1 MMSVS
6 SWTSWK
12 VFRIVQVNT
21 VGVQEK
27 LAISPRDV
35 ALDGLR
41 AIAILRVITW
51 HASGWSWT
59 TWIISS
65 VPAMFV
71 VTGALLARSLQKAT
85 AFHTLRKR
93 FKRLLFPLWFYSFA
107 VYLLS
112 VHFQVRTSA
121 VWTFFFPFS
130 QPKSLIAS
138 QWFTSAMWY
147 LQAYVWVLVFS
158 PFIFT
163 LTRRW
168 KSLIPAIGMVAV
180 VVLGV
185 WNIDSPGFGWAVG
198 DIVLYSTC
206 AAAGM
211 AWLVNGRPSPRNLH
225 FAALAF
231 LVCACGWLMFR
242 QPLDGV
248 VNNDHVL
255 HLFVGGFWTAV
266 LLHFPRTLS
275 LFSTTAVARFLNR
288 YPLSIYLWH
297 SMTAWFFWQLVPSK
311 IPETARIL
319 LIVALTFIALPV
331 VTYLIGLFEHRKEG
345 WFTFLHVSPRVLL
358 MAALVISINVGP
370 LSRRLDF
377 VRTPLN
383 QPLPPSAAPKV
394 VKIEIEDDV
403 KNFLDSSAF
412 KDDTWSV
419 RETEMQSIL
428 DKRTREMG
436 LGKARAIVI
445 TRDGL
450 VWHGISGNMKSFDE
464 PSLIGS
470 LTKTFTTTLIMQLV
484 DEGLLSLDDPVGG
497 MGMGFKHGQI
507 TIRELLTHT
516 SGLAKY
522 KSKSGYVAKGT
533 TPMDVLRY
541 VSEQP
546 LRSPPGSYVDYS
558 TSGFSLLGLI
568 LEQKTGKTFE
578 ELLRSKITDALG
590 YDIST
595 FRGDYGSIGFS
606 TGGILMT
613 MDDLA
618 DWSRRYFFERST
630 TIKPWDWSMR
640 DTTGVGTHGYC
651 PCRNK
656 SFLALGHI
664 GGRTFASVDG
674 DGTVVIIDT
683 TGILVLDNY
692 KKTQTFAQ
700 ELRLVAGGGKKYL
713 YP

>member
-1 MMSVS
+1 M
-6 SWTSWK
+6 
-12 VFRIVQVNT
+12 INEA
-21 VGVQEK
+21 VQEQ
-27 LAISPRDV
+27 LTTPQRDA

-41 AIAILRVITW
+41 ALAILRVITW

-71 VTGALLARSLQKAT
+71 VTGALLARSLQKAS
-85 AFHTLRKR
+85 AIQTLRKR
-93 FKRLLFPLWFYSFA
+93 FKRLLLPLWFYSLT

-112 VHFQVRTSA
+112 AHFHVRTSA
-121 VWTFFFPFS
+121 VWTFFLPFS
-130 QPKSLIAS
+130 QPTSLIAS

-147 LQAYVWVLVFS
+147 LRAYVWVLVLA
-158 PFIFT
+158 PFIFAF
-163 LTRRW
+163 TRKF
-168 KSLIPAIGMVAV
+168 KSLIPITGMIAV
-180 VVLGV
+180 VVLGIL
-185 WNIDSPGFGWAVG
+185 NIDTSGFGWAAG
-198 DIVLYSTC
+198 DILLYSTC
-206 AAAGM
+206 TAAGM
-211 AWLVNGRPSPRNLH
+211 AWLANGRPSQRTLQ
-225 FAALAF
+225 FAAVAS
-231 LVCACGWLMFR
+231 LVGACGWLLFR

-255 HLFVGGFWTAV
+255 HLFVGGFWTAL
-266 LLHFPRTLS
+266 LLHFPKNLS
-275 LFSTTAVARFLNR
+275 SFSTTAVSRFLNK

-297 SMTAWFFWQLVPSK
+297 SMTAWFFWQLVPNK
-311 IPETARIL
+311 IPTNARIL
-319 LIVALTFIALPV
+319 LIVGLTFAALPV
-331 VTYLIGLFEHRKEG
+331 VTYIVGLFEHRKTN
-345 WFTFLHVSPRVLL
+345 WFTLLHVSPRIVLT
-358 MAALVISINVGP
+358 AFSVTAINIGPISH
-370 LSRRLDF
+370 RLDF

-394 VKIEIEDDV
+394 VKITIEDDV
-403 KNFLDSSAF
+403 EDFLDSSAF
-412 KDDTWSV
+412 KDNTWSV

-428 DKRTREMG
+428 DNRTKEMG
-436 LGKARAIVI
+436 LGSARAIVV
-445 TRDGL
+445 TRDGHI
-450 VWHGISGNMKSFDE
+450 WHGISGNMRSFDQ

-470 LTKTFTTTLIMQLV
+470 LTKTFTTTLIMQLAE
-484 DEGLLSLDDPVGG
+484 EGLISLDDPVGD

-507 TIRELLTHT
+507 TIRQLLTHT
-516 SGLAKY
+516 SGLSKY
-522 KSKSGYVAKGT
+522 KTNNGYVAKGT
-533 TPMDVLRY
+533 TPMDVLKY
-541 VSEQP
+541 TSKQP
-546 LRSPPGSYVDYS
+546 LRFPPGSYVNYS

-568 LEQKTGKTFE
+568 LEQKTGMTFE
-578 ELLRSKITDALG
+578 ELLRARITDSLG
-590 YDIST
+590 YNIST

-606 TGGILMT
+606 TGGIIMT

-618 DWSRRYFFERST
+618 DWTRRYFFDRT
-630 TIKPWDWSMR
+630 TTKETWDWAMR
-640 DTTGVGTHGYC
+640 ETTGVGTHGYC

-683 TGILVLDNY
+683 TGILVLGNY

>member
-1 MMSVS
+1 MAVS

-12 VFRIVQVNT
+12 VFRIAEVTNEAAQA
-21 VGVQEK
+21 K
-27 LAISPRDV
+27 LTTPQRDA

-41 AIAILRVITW
+41 ALAILRVITW
-51 HASGWSWT
+51 HASGWPFT

-71 VTGALLARSLQKAT
+71 VTGALLARSLQKGS
-85 AFHTLRKR
+85 AFQVLWKR
-93 FKRLLFPLWFYSFA
+93 FKRLLVPLWCYSIVVLA
-107 VYLLS
+107 LS
-112 VHFQVRTSA
+112 LYFQVRTSA
-121 VWTFFFPFS
+121 IWTFFLPFN
-130 QPKSLIAS
+130 QPTSLIAS

-147 LQAYVWVLVFS
+147 LRAYVWVLVLS
-158 PFIFT
+158 PFIYA

-168 KSLIPAIGMVAV
+168 KSFIPVIGIIAV
-180 VVLGV
+180 VAFGIG
-185 WNIDSPGFGWAVG
+185 NNDTTGFSWAVG
-198 DIVLYSTC
+198 DILLYSTC
-206 AAAGM
+206 TAAGM
-211 AWLVNGRPSPRNLH
+211 AWFVQGRPSTRALRY
-225 FAALAF
+225 AAIAF
-231 LVCACGWLMFR
+231 LAAACGWLLYR

-255 HLFVGGFWTAV
+255 HLFIGGFWTAL
-266 LLHFPRTLS
+266 LLHFPNTLS
-275 LFSTTAVARFLNR
+275 SFSTTTASRFLNK

-297 SMTAWFFWQLVPSK
+297 SMTAWFFWQLVPSR
-311 IPETARIL
+311 IPTDIRIL
-319 LIVALTFIALPV
+319 LIVVLTFTALPV
-331 VTYLIGLFEHRKEG
+331 VTYLIGLFEHRGTG
-345 WFTFLHVSPRVLL
+345 WLSLPQVSPRILL
-358 MAALVISINVGP
+358 VGAIAISINVGP
-370 LSRRLDF
+370 VSNKLDF

-394 VKIEIEDDV
+394 VKIDVQDDV
-403 KNFLDSSAF
+403 KKFLDSSAF
-412 KDDTWSV
+412 KEDTWSP
-419 RETEMQSIL
+419 RESELQAIL
-428 DKRTREMG
+428 DRRTKEMG
-436 LGKARAIVI
+436 LGQARAIV
-445 TRDGL
+445 TTQDGRT
-450 VWHGISGNMKSFDE
+450 WHGISGNMKTFDQ

-484 DEGLLSLDDPVGG
+484 DEGLLSLDDPVGD

-507 TIRELLTHT
+507 TIRQLLTHT

-522 KSKSGYVAKGT
+522 KTNNGYVEKGT

-546 LRSPPGSYVDYS
+546 LRNPPGSYVNYS
-558 TSGFSLLGLI
+558 TSGFSLLGLVI
-568 LEQKTGKTFE
+568 EQKTGKTFE
-578 ELLRSKITDALG
+578 ELLRARITDPLG
-590 YDIST
+590 YQIST

-618 DWSRRYFFERST
+618 DWTRRYFFARST
-630 TIKPWDWSMR
+630 TKETWDWAIR
-640 DTTGVGTHGYC
+640 DTTGMGAHGYC

-656 SFLALGHI
+656 TFLALGHI

-713 YP
+713 YS

>member
-1 MMSVS
+1 MSLS
-6 SWTSWK
+6 SWTSRK
-12 VFRIVQVNT
+12 VFRIAQVNT
-21 VGVQEK
+21 VGLREK
-27 LAISPRDV
+27 LAISPRDA

-41 AIAILRVITW
+41 ALAILRVITW
-51 HASGWSWT
+51 HTSGWAWT

-71 VTGALLARSLQKAT
+71 VTGALLARSLQKAS

-93 FKRLLFPLWFYSFA
+93 FKRLFLPLWFYSLT
-107 VYLLS
+107 VHLLS
-112 VHFQVRTSA
+112 LLFEVRTSA

-130 QPKSLIAS
+130 QPSSLIAS

-147 LQAYVWVLVFS
+147 LRAYVWVLVLS
-158 PFIFT
+158 PFIYA
-163 LTRRW
+163 LTRRF
-168 KSLIPAIGMVAV
+168 KSLIPVVGIIAVIAIGI
-180 VVLGV
+180 
-185 WNIDSPGFGWAVG
+185 WEIDSTGFGWAVG

-206 AAAGM
+206 TAAGM
-211 AWLVNGRPSPRNLH
+211 AWLVHGRPSPQSLH
-225 FAALAF
+225 VTAFAF
-231 LVCACGWLMFR
+231 LAGACSWLLFR
-242 QPLDGV
+242 QPIDGV

-255 HLFVGGFWTAV
+255 HLFVGGFWTAL
-266 LLHFPRTLS
+266 LLHFPMTLS
-275 LFSTTAVARFLNR
+275 SFSTTAVSRFLNR

-297 SMTAWFFWQLVPSK
+297 SMTAWFFWQLVPNA
-311 IPETARIL
+311 IPTNARVL
-319 LIVALTFIALPV
+319 LIVALTFLALPV
-331 VTYLIGLFEHRKEG
+331 VTYLIGLFEHREEG
-345 WFTFLHVSPRVLL
+345 WFTLLHVSPRIILVLAIL
-358 MAALVISINVGP
+358 LAINVGP
-370 LSRRLDF
+370 LSRSIDF

-383 QPLPPSAAPKV
+383 QPLPPSAAPTV

-403 KNFLDSSAF
+403 KKFLDSSAF
-412 KDDTWSV
+412 KDDTWSI

-428 DKRTREMG
+428 DKRTQEMG
-436 LGKARAIVI
+436 LGKARAIVA
-445 TRDGL
+445 TRDGRI
-450 VWHGISGNMKSFDE
+450 WHGISGNMRTFDQ

-484 DEGLLSLDDPVGG
+484 DEGLISLDDSVGG

-507 TIRELLTHT
+507 TIRQLLTHT

-533 TPMDVLRY
+533 TPMDVLSY

-578 ELLRSKITDALG
+578 ELLRSRITDALG
-590 YDIST
+590 YELST

-606 TGGILMT
+606 TGGIIMT

-618 DWSRRYFFERST
+618 DWTRRYFFDRST
-630 TIKPWDWSMR
+630 TKETWDWAMR
-640 DTTGVGTHGYC
+640 TTTGVGTHGYC

>member
-1 MMSVS
+1 M
-6 SWTSWK
+6 
-12 VFRIVQVNT
+12 INEA
-21 VGVQEK
+21 VQEQ
-27 LAISPRDV
+27 LATPQRDA

-41 AIAILRVITW
+41 ALAILRVITW

-71 VTGALLARSLQKAT
+71 VTGALLARSLQKAS
-85 AFHTLRKR
+85 AIQTLRKR
-93 FKRLLFPLWFYSFA
+93 FKRLLLPLWFYSLT

-112 VHFQVRTSA
+112 AHFHVRTSA
-121 VWTFFFPFS
+121 VWTFFLPFS
-130 QPKSLIAS
+130 QPTSLIAS

-147 LQAYVWVLVFS
+147 LRAYVWVLVLA
-158 PFIFT
+158 PFIFAF
-163 LTRRW
+163 TRKF
-168 KSLIPAIGMVAV
+168 KSLIPITGMIAV
-180 VVLGV
+180 VVLGIL
-185 WNIDSPGFGWAVG
+185 NIDTAGFGWAAG
-198 DIVLYSTC
+198 DILLYSTC
-206 AAAGM
+206 TAAGM
-211 AWLVNGRPSPRNLH
+211 AWLANGRPSQRTLQ
-225 FAALAF
+225 FAAVAS
-231 LVCACGWLMFR
+231 LVGACGWLLFR

-255 HLFVGGFWTAV
+255 HLFVGGFWTAL
-266 LLHFPRTLS
+266 LLHFPKNLS
-275 LFSTTAVARFLNR
+275 SFSTTAVSRFLNK

-297 SMTAWFFWQLVPSK
+297 SMTAWFFWQLVPNK
-311 IPETARIL
+311 IPTNARIL
-319 LIVALTFIALPV
+319 LIVGLTFAALPV
-331 VTYLIGLFEHRKEG
+331 VTYIVGLFEHRKTN
-345 WFTFLHVSPRVLL
+345 WFTLLHVSPRIVLT
-358 MAALVISINVGP
+358 AFSVTAINIGPISH
-370 LSRRLDF
+370 RLDF

-394 VKIEIEDDV
+394 VKITIEDDV
-403 KNFLDSSAF
+403 EDFLDSSAF
-412 KDDTWSV
+412 KDNTWSV

-428 DKRTREMG
+428 DNRTKEMG
-436 LGKARAIVI
+436 LGSARAIVV
-445 TRDGL
+445 TRDGHI
-450 VWHGISGNMKSFDE
+450 WHGISGNMRSFDQ

-484 DEGLLSLDDPVGG
+484 EEGLISLDDPVGD

-507 TIRELLTHT
+507 TIRQLLTHT
-516 SGLAKY
+516 SGLSKY
-522 KSKSGYVAKGT
+522 KTNNGYVAKGT
-533 TPMDVLRY
+533 TPMDVLKY
-541 VSEQP
+541 TSKQP
-546 LRSPPGSYVDYS
+546 LRSPPGAYVDYS

-568 LEQKTGKTFE
+568 LEQKTGMTFE
-578 ELLRSKITDALG
+578 ELLRTRITDSLG
-590 YDIST
+590 YNIST

-606 TGGILMT
+606 TGGIIMT

-618 DWSRRYFFERST
+618 DWTRRYFFDRT
-630 TIKPWDWSMR
+630 TTKETWDWAMR
-640 DTTGVGTHGYC
+640 ETTGVGTHGYC

-683 TGILVLDNY
+683 TGILVLGNY

>member
-1 MMSVS
+1 V
-6 SWTSWK
+6 
-12 VFRIVQVNT
+12 INEA
-21 VGVQEK
+21 VQEK
-27 LAISPRDV
+27 LTTPQRDA

-41 AIAILRVITW
+41 ALAILRVITW
-51 HASGWSWT
+51 HASGWSFT

-71 VTGALLARSLQKAT
+71 VTGALLARSLQKGF
-85 AFHTLRKR
+85 AFQVLWKR
-93 FKRLLFPLWFYSFA
+93 FKRLLVPLWCYSIV
-107 VYLLS
+107 VYALS
-112 VHFQVRTSA
+112 RYFQVRTSA
-121 VWTFFFPFS
+121 IWTFFLPFN
-130 QPKSLIAS
+130 QPTSLIAS

-147 LQAYVWVLVFS
+147 LRAYVWVLVLS
-158 PFIFT
+158 PFIYA
-163 LTRRW
+163 LTRKF
-168 KSLIPAIGMVAV
+168 KSIIPIAGMIAV
-180 VVLGV
+180 VALGV
-185 WNIDSPGFGWAVG
+185 GNIDTAGFGWATG

-211 AWLVNGRPSPRNLH
+211 AWLIDGRPSPRSLH
-225 FAALAF
+225 ITAIAF
-231 LVCACGWLMFR
+231 LAGAVTWLLYR
-242 QPLDGV
+242 QPMDGV

-255 HLFVGGFWTAV
+255 HLFVGGFWTAL
-266 LLHFPRTLS
+266 LLHFPKTLS
-275 LFSTTAVARFLNR
+275 SFATTAVSRFLNR

-297 SMTAWFFWQLVPSK
+297 SMTAWFFWQL
-311 IPETARIL
+311 IPNAIPTNARVL
-319 LIVALTFIALPV
+319 LIVALTFLALPV
-331 VTYLIGLFEHRKEG
+331 VTYLIGLFEQRKNA
-345 WFTFLHVSPRVLL
+345 WFTLVNVAPRIILILAVVL
-358 MAALVISINVGP
+358 AINVGP
-370 LSRRLDF
+370 ISRRLDF

-403 KNFLDSSAF
+403 KKFIDSSAF
-412 KDDTWSV
+412 KNDTWLY

-428 DKRTREMG
+428 DKRTKEMG
-436 LGKARAIVI
+436 LGQTRAIVA
-445 TRDGL
+445 TRDGRI
-450 VWHGISGNMKSFDE
+450 WHGISGNMRGFDQ

-484 DEGLLSLDDPVGG
+484 DEGVLSLDDPVGG

-507 TIRELLTHT
+507 TIRQLLTHT
-516 SGLAKY
+516 SGLSKY
-522 KSKSGYVAKGT
+522 KTKNGYVAKGT
-533 TPMDVLRY
+533 TPKDVLRY

-546 LRSPPGSYVDYS
+546 LRNPPGSFVDYS
-558 TSGFSLLGLI
+558 TSGFSILGII

-578 ELLRSKITDALG
+578 ELLSSRITDALG

-606 TGGILMT
+606 TGGIIMK

-618 DWSRRYFFERST
+618 DWTCRYFFDRNT
-630 TIKPWDWSMR
+630 TKETWDWAIR
-640 DTTGVGTHGYC
+640 TTTGVGAHGYC
-651 PCRNK
+651 PCRNR

>member
-1 MMSVS
+1 MNDAEV
-6 SWTSWK
+6 
-12 VFRIVQVNT
+12 R
-21 VGVQEK
+21 EK
-27 LAISPRDV
+27 LSTPGRDA

-41 AIAILRVITW
+41 ALAILRVITW

-71 VTGALLARSLQKAT
+71 VTGALLARSLQKAS
-85 AFHTLRKR
+85 AFDTLRKR
-93 FKRLLFPLWFYSFA
+93 FKRLLLPLWFYSLT

-112 VHFQVRTSA
+112 LHFEVRTSA
-121 VWTFFFPFS
+121 VWTFFLPFS
-130 QPKSLIAS
+130 QPTSLIAS

-147 LQAYVWVLVFS
+147 LRAYVWVLVLA
-158 PFIFT
+158 PFIYA
-163 LTRRW
+163 LTRRF
-168 KSLIPAIGMVAV
+168 KSLIPIAGIIAV
-180 VVLGV
+180 VALAV
-185 WNIDSPGFGWAVG
+185 WNIDTAGFGWAAG
-198 DIVLYSTC
+198 DILLYSTC
-206 AAAGM
+206 TAAGM
-211 AWLVNGRPSPRNLH
+211 AWLVGGRPSPRTLH
-225 FAALAF
+225 FAAIAF
-231 LVCACGWLMFR
+231 LAAACGWLLYR

-255 HLFVGGFWTAV
+255 HLFVGGFWTAL
-266 LLHFPRTLS
+266 LLHFPKILS
-275 LFSTTAVARFLNR
+275 SFSTTAVSGFLNK

-297 SMTAWFFWQLVPSK
+297 SMTAWFFWQLVPNK
-311 IPETARIL
+311 IPTNARVL
-319 LIVALTFIALPV
+319 LIVGLTFAALPA
-331 VTYLIGLFEHRKEG
+331 VTYIVGLFEHRKTG
-345 WFTFLHVSPRVLL
+345 WLTFLQVSPRILL
-358 MAALVISINVGP
+358 IAALVISINIGP

-394 VKIEIEDDV
+394 VKIDIEDDV
-403 KNFLDSSAF
+403 RKFLNSSSF
-412 KDDTWSV
+412 KDDAWSI
-419 RETEMQSIL
+419 RETEMQTIL
-428 DKRTREMG
+428 DNRTKEMG
-436 LGKARAIVI
+436 LGSARAIVV
-445 TRDGL
+445 TRDGRI
-450 VWHGISGNMKSFDE
+450 WHGISGNMKAFDK

-484 DEGLLSLDDPVGG
+484 DEGLISLDDPVGN

-507 TIRELLTHT
+507 TIRQLLTHT
-516 SGLAKY
+516 SGLSKY
-522 KSKSGYVAKGT
+522 KTKNGYVAKGT

-546 LRSPPGSYVDYS
+546 LRNPPGSYVDYS

-568 LEQKTGKTFE
+568 LEQKTGRTFE
-578 ELLRSKITDALG
+578 DLLRSRITDPLG
-590 YDIST
+590 YQIST

-606 TGGILMT
+606 TGGIMMT

-618 DWSRRYFFERST
+618 DWSRRYFFDRST
-630 TIKPWDWSMR
+630 TKAPWNWSMR
-640 DTTGVGTHGYC
+640 TTTGVGAHGYC
-651 PCRNK
+651 PCRNR

-700 ELRLVAGGGKKYL
+700 ELRLVAGGGEKYL

>member
-1 MMSVS
+1 M
-6 SWTSWK
+6 
-12 VFRIVQVNT
+12 INEA
-21 VGVQEK
+21 VQEK
-27 LAISPRDV
+27 LTTPQRDA

-41 AIAILRVITW
+41 ALAILRVITW

-71 VTGALLARSLQKAT
+71 VTGALLARSLQKGS
-85 AFHTLRKR
+85 AFQVLWKR
-93 FKRLLFPLWFYSFA
+93 FKRLLAPLWCYSIV
-107 VYLLS
+107 VYALS
-112 VHFQVRTSA
+112 LYFQVRTSA
-121 VWTFFFPFS
+121 IWTFFLPFN
-130 QPKSLIAS
+130 QPTSLIAS

-147 LQAYVWVLVFS
+147 LRAYVWVLVLA
-158 PFIFT
+158 PFIYA

-168 KSLIPAIGMVAV
+168 KSLIPAVGIVAV
-180 VVLGV
+180 VAFGI
-185 WNIDSPGFGWAVG
+185 WNTDTTGFSWAVG
-198 DIVLYSTC
+198 DILLYSTC
-206 AAAGM
+206 TAAGM
-211 AWLVNGRPSPRNLH
+211 AWLVHGRPSTRTLH
-225 FAALAF
+225 YAAIAF
-231 LVCACGWLMFR
+231 LAGTCGWLLYR

-255 HLFVGGFWTAV
+255 HLFVGGFWTAL
-266 LLHFPRTLS
+266 LLHFPNTLS
-275 LFSTTAVARFLNR
+275 SFSTTAVSRFLNK
-288 YPLSIYLWH
+288 YPLSVYLWH
-297 SMTAWFFWQLVPSK
+297 SMAAWFFWQLVPKK
-311 IPETARIL
+311 IPTDIRIL
-319 LIVALTFIALPV
+319 LIVGLTFAALPA
-331 VTYLIGLFEHRKEG
+331 VTYLVGLFEHRKTG
-345 WFTFLHVSPRVLL
+345 WFTLLQVLPRILL
-358 MAALVISINVGP
+358 LAVILTSINVGP
-370 LSRRLDF
+370 LSKKLDF

-383 QPLPPSAAPKV
+383 QPLPPSAAPKI
-394 VKIEIEDDV
+394 VKIDVEDDV
-403 KNFLDSSAF
+403 KKFLDSSAF
-412 KDDTWSV
+412 KDDTWSL
-419 RETEMQSIL
+419 RESEMQTIL
-428 DKRTREMG
+428 DNRTKEMG
-436 LGKARAIVI
+436 LGQTRAIVV
-445 TRDGL
+445 TRDGRT
-450 VWHGISGNMKSFDE
+450 WHGNSGNMKTFDQ

-484 DEGLLSLDDPVGG
+484 DEGVLSLDDPVGG
-497 MGMGFKHGQI
+497 MGMGFKHSQI
-507 TIRELLTHT
+507 TIRQLLTHT
-516 SGLAKY
+516 SGLSKY
-522 KSKSGYVAKGT
+522 KTKNGYVAKGT

-546 LRSPPGSYVDYS
+546 LRNPPGSYVNYS
-558 TSGFSLLGLI
+558 TSGFSVLGLV

-578 ELLRSKITDALG
+578 ELLRSRITDALG

-606 TGGILMT
+606 TGGIIMT

-618 DWSRRYFFERST
+618 DWTRRYFFDRNT
-630 TIKPWDWSMR
+630 TKEKWDWSMR
-640 DTTGVGTHGYC
+640 TTTGVGAHGYC

-683 TGILVLDNY
+683 TGILVLNNY

>member
-1 MMSVS
+1 
-6 SWTSWK
+6 
-12 VFRIVQVNT
+12 VNKAT
-21 VGVQEK
+21 VQEK
-27 LAISPRDV
+27 TVTPQRDI

-41 AIAILRVITW
+41 ALAILRVITW

-71 VTGALLARSLQKAT
+71 VTGALLARSLQKAS
-85 AFHTLRKR
+85 AFQALWKR
-93 FKRLLFPLWFYSFA
+93 FKRLLLPLWFYSLT

-112 VHFQVRTSA
+112 LHFHVRTSA
-121 VWTFFFPFS
+121 VWTFLFPFG
-130 QPKSLIAS
+130 QPTSLIAS

-147 LQAYVWVLVFS
+147 LRAYVWVLILS
-158 PFIFT
+158 PFIYA
-163 LTRRW
+163 LTRKF
-168 KSLIPAIGMVAV
+168 KSIIPLAGMIAV
-180 VVLGV
+180 VALGV
-185 WNIDSPGFGWAVG
+185 WNIDTAGFGWAAG

-211 AWLVNGRPSPRNLH
+211 AWLVDGRPSPRSLH
-225 FAALAF
+225 VTAIAF
-231 LVCACGWLMFR
+231 LAGAVTWLLYR
-242 QPLDGV
+242 QPMDGV

-255 HLFVGGFWTAV
+255 HLFVGGFWTAL
-266 LLHFPRTLS
+266 LLHFPKTLS
-275 LFSTTAVARFLNR
+275 SFATTAVSRFLNR
-288 YPLSIYLWH
+288 FPLSIYLWH
-297 SMTAWFFWQLVPSK
+297 SMTAWFFWQLVPNS
-311 IPETARIL
+311 IPSNVRVL
-319 LIVALTFIALPV
+319 LIVALTFLALPV
-331 VTYLIGLFEHRKEG
+331 VTYLIGLFEQRKNG
-345 WFTFLHVSPRVLL
+345 WFTLVNVAPRIILVLAIL
-358 MAALVISINVGP
+358 LAINVGP
-370 LSRRLDF
+370 ISRRLDF

-403 KNFLDSSAF
+403 KKFLDSSAF
-412 KDDTWSV
+412 KDDTWSI

-428 DKRTREMG
+428 DSRTKEMG
-436 LGKARAIVI
+436 LGQTRAIVA
-445 TRDGL
+445 TPDGRI
-450 VWHGISGNMKSFDE
+450 WHGISGNMRTFDQ

-484 DEGLLSLDDPVGG
+484 DEGLLSLDDPLGG
-497 MGMGFKHGQI
+497 MGIGFTHGQI
-507 TIRELLTHT
+507 TIRQLLTHT
-516 SGLAKY
+516 SGLSKY
-522 KSKSGYVAKGT
+522 KSKNGYVAKGT

-546 LRSPPGSYVDYS
+546 LRNSPGSFVDYS
-558 TSGFSLLGLI
+558 TSGFSVLGLV

-578 ELLRSKITDALG
+578 ELLRSRITDALG

-606 TGGILMT
+606 TGGIIMK

-618 DWSRRYFFERST
+618 DWTRRYFFDRNT
-630 TIKPWDWSMR
+630 TKEKWDWSMR
-640 DTTGVGTHGYC
+640 TTTGVGAHGYC

-674 DGTVVIIDT
+674 DGIVVIIDT

-692 KKTQTFAQ
+692 KKSQTFAQ
-700 ELRLVAGGGKKYL
+700 ELRLIAGGGKKYL

>member
-1 MMSVS
+1 
-6 SWTSWK
+6 
-12 VFRIVQVNT
+12 VNKAT
-21 VGVQEK
+21 VQEK
-27 LAISPRDV
+27 TVTPQRDI

-71 VTGALLARSLQKAT
+71 VTGALLARSLQKAS
-85 AFHTLRKR
+85 AFQALWKR
-93 FKRLLFPLWFYSFA
+93 FKRLLLPLWFYSLT

-112 VHFQVRTSA
+112 LHFHVRTSA
-121 VWTFFFPFS
+121 VWTFFFPFG
-130 QPKSLIAS
+130 QPTSLIAS

-147 LQAYVWVLVFS
+147 LRAYVWVLILS
-158 PFIFT
+158 PFIYA
-163 LTRRW
+163 LTRKF
-168 KSLIPAIGMVAV
+168 KSIIPMAGMIAV
-180 VVLGV
+180 VALGV
-185 WNIDSPGFGWAVG
+185 WNIDTAGFGWAAG

-211 AWLVNGRPSPRNLH
+211 AWLVDGRPSPRSLH
-225 FAALAF
+225 ITAIAF
-231 LVCACGWLMFR
+231 LAGAVTWLLYR
-242 QPLDGV
+242 QPMDGV

-255 HLFVGGFWTAV
+255 HLFVGGFWTAL
-266 LLHFPRTLS
+266 LLHFPKTLS
-275 LFSTTAVARFLNR
+275 SFATTAVSRFLNR

-297 SMTAWFFWQLVPSK
+297 SMTAWFFWQLVPNS
-311 IPETARIL
+311 IPANVRVL
-319 LIVALTFIALPV
+319 LIVALTFLALPV
-331 VTYLIGLFEHRKEG
+331 VTYLIGLFEHRRDG
-345 WFTFLHVSPRVLL
+345 WFTLVNVAPRIILIL
-358 MAALVISINVGP
+358 AILFAINVGP
-370 LSRRLDF
+370 ISHRLDF

-403 KNFLDSSAF
+403 KKFLDSSSF
-412 KDDTWSV
+412 KDDTWSI
-419 RETEMQSIL
+419 RESEMQEIL
-428 DKRTREMG
+428 DNRTKEMG
-436 LGKARAIVI
+436 LGQARAIVA
-445 TRDGL
+445 TRDGRI
-450 VWHGISGNMKSFDE
+450 WHGISGNMRTFDQ

-484 DEGLLSLDDPVGG
+484 QEGLLSLDDPVGD

-507 TIRELLTHT
+507 TIRQLLTHT
-516 SGLAKY
+516 SGLSKY
-522 KSKSGYVAKGT
+522 KTNNGYVAKGT
-533 TPMDVLRY
+533 TPMDVLKY
-541 VSEQP
+541 TSKQP
-546 LRSPPGSYVDYS
+546 LRSPPGAYVDYS

-568 LEQKTGKTFE
+568 LEQKTGMTFE
-578 ELLRSKITDALG
+578 ELLRTRITDALG
-590 YDIST
+590 YNIST

-606 TGGILMT
+606 TGGIIMT

-618 DWSRRYFFERST
+618 DWTRRYFFDRT
-630 TIKPWDWSMR
+630 TTKETWDWAMR

-683 TGILVLDNY
+683 TGILVLGNY

>member
-1 MMSVS
+1 MSLS
-6 SWTSWK
+6 SWTSRK
-12 VFRIVQVNT
+12 VFRIAQVNT
-21 VGVQEK
+21 VGLREK
-27 LAISPRDV
+27 LAISPRDA

-41 AIAILRVITW
+41 ALAILRVITW
-51 HASGWSWT
+51 HTSGWAWT

-71 VTGALLARSLQKAT
+71 VTGALLARSLQKAS

-93 FKRLLFPLWFYSFA
+93 FKRLFLPLWFYSLT

-112 VHFQVRTSA
+112 LLFEVRTSA

-130 QPKSLIAS
+130 QPSSLIAS

-147 LQAYVWVLVFS
+147 LRAYVWVLVLS
-158 PFIFT
+158 PFIYA
-163 LTRRW
+163 LTRRF
-168 KSLIPAIGMVAV
+168 KSLIPVVGIIAV
-180 VVLGV
+180 IALGI
-185 WNIDSPGFGWAVG
+185 WEIDSTGFGWAVG

-206 AAAGM
+206 TAAGM
-211 AWLVNGRPSPRNLH
+211 AWLVHGRPSPQSLH
-225 FAALAF
+225 VTAFAF
-231 LVCACGWLMFR
+231 LAGACSWLLFR
-242 QPLDGV
+242 QPIDGV

-255 HLFVGGFWTAV
+255 HLFVGGFWTAL
-266 LLHFPRTLS
+266 LLHFPMTLS
-275 LFSTTAVARFLNR
+275 SFSTTAVSRFLNR

-297 SMTAWFFWQLVPSK
+297 SMTAWFFWQLVPNA
-311 IPETARIL
+311 IPTNARVL
-319 LIVALTFIALPV
+319 LIVALTFLALPV
-331 VTYLIGLFEHRKEG
+331 VTYLIGLFEHREEG
-345 WFTFLHVSPRVLL
+345 WFTLLHVSPRIILVLAIL
-358 MAALVISINVGP
+358 LAINVGP
-370 LSRRLDF
+370 LSRSIDF

-383 QPLPPSAAPKV
+383 QPLPPSAAPTV

-403 KNFLDSSAF
+403 KKFLNSSAF
-412 KDDTWSV
+412 KDDTWSI

-428 DKRTREMG
+428 DKRTQEMG
-436 LGKARAIVI
+436 LGKARAIVA
-445 TRDGL
+445 TRDGRI
-450 VWHGISGNMKSFDE
+450 WHGISGNMRTFDQ

-484 DEGLLSLDDPVGG
+484 DEGLISLDDSVGG

-507 TIRELLTHT
+507 TIRQLLTHT

-533 TPMDVLRY
+533 TPMDVLKY

-578 ELLRSKITDALG
+578 ELLRSRITDALG
-590 YDIST
+590 YELST

-606 TGGILMT
+606 TGGIIMT

-618 DWSRRYFFERST
+618 DWTRRYFFDRST
-630 TIKPWDWSMR
+630 TKETWDWAMR
-640 DTTGVGTHGYC
+640 TTTGVGTHGYC

>member
-1 MMSVS
+1 MNKA
-6 SWTSWK
+6 T
-12 VFRIVQVNT
+12 
-21 VGVQEK
+21 VQEK
-27 LAISPRDV
+27 TVTPQRDI

-71 VTGALLARSLQKAT
+71 VTGALLARSLQKAS
-85 AFHTLRKR
+85 AIDTLRKR
-93 FKRLLFPLWFYSFA
+93 FKRLLLPLWFYSLT

-112 VHFQVRTSA
+112 LYFEVRTSA
-121 VWTFFFPFS
+121 VWTFFLPFS
-130 QPKSLIAS
+130 QPSSLIAS

-147 LQAYVWVLVFS
+147 LRAYVWVLILS
-158 PFIFT
+158 PFIYA
-163 LTRRW
+163 LTRKF
-168 KSLIPAIGMVAV
+168 KSIIPIAGMIAV
-180 VVLGV
+180 VALGV
-185 WNIDSPGFGWAVG
+185 WNIDTPGFGWAAG

-211 AWLVNGRPSPRNLH
+211 AWLVDGRPSPRSLH
-225 FAALAF
+225 ITAIAF
-231 LVCACGWLMFR
+231 LAGAVTWLLYR
-242 QPLDGV
+242 QPMDDV

-255 HLFVGGFWTAV
+255 HLFVGGFWTAL
-266 LLHFPRTLS
+266 LLHFPKTLS
-275 LFSTTAVARFLNR
+275 SFATTAVSRFLNR

-297 SMTAWFFWQLVPSK
+297 SMTAWFFWQLVPNA
-311 IPETARIL
+311 IPSNVRVL
-319 LIVALTFIALPV
+319 LIVALTFLALPV
-331 VTYLIGLFEHRKEG
+331 VTYLIGLFEQRKNG
-345 WFTFLHVSPRVLL
+345 WFTLVNVAPRIILILAVLL
-358 MAALVISINVGP
+358 AINVGP
-370 LSRRLDF
+370 ISRRLDF

-403 KNFLDSSAF
+403 KKFLDSSSF
-412 KDDTWSV
+412 KDDTWSI
-419 RETEMQSIL
+419 RESEMQEIL
-428 DKRTREMG
+428 DNRTEEMG
-436 LGKARAIVI
+436 LGQARAIVA
-445 TRDGL
+445 TRDGRI
-450 VWHGISGNMKSFDE
+450 WHGISGNMRTFDQ

-484 DEGLLSLDDPVGG
+484 DEGLLSLDDPLGG
-497 MGMGFKHGQI
+497 MGIGFKHGQI
-507 TIRELLTHT
+507 TIRQLLTHT
-516 SGLAKY
+516 SGLSKY
-522 KSKSGYVAKGT
+522 KTKNGYVAKGT

-546 LRSPPGSYVDYS
+546 LRNPPGSFVDYS
-558 TSGFSLLGLI
+558 TSGFSVLGLV

-578 ELLRSKITDALG
+578 ELLRSRITDALG

-606 TGGILMT
+606 TGGIIMT

-618 DWSRRYFFERST
+618 DWTRRYFFDRNT
-630 TIKPWDWSMR
+630 TKEKWDWSMR
-640 DTTGVGTHGYC
+640 TTTGVGAHGYC

>member
-1 MMSVS
+1 M
-6 SWTSWK
+6 
-12 VFRIVQVNT
+12 NDAE
-21 VGVQEK
+21 VQEK
-27 LAISPRDV
+27 LSTPGRDA

-41 AIAILRVITW
+41 ALAILRVITW
-51 HASGWSWT
+51 HASGWPWT

-71 VTGALLARSLQKAT
+71 VTGALLARSLQKAS
-85 AFHTLRKR
+85 AFDTLRKR
-93 FKRLLFPLWFYSFA
+93 FKRLLLPLWFYSLT

-112 VHFQVRTSA
+112 LHFEVRTSA
-121 VWTFFFPFS
+121 VWTFFLPFS
-130 QPKSLIAS
+130 QPTSLIAS

-147 LQAYVWVLVFS
+147 LRAYVWVLVLA
-158 PFIFT
+158 PFIYA
-163 LTRRW
+163 LTRRF
-168 KSLIPAIGMVAV
+168 KSLIPIAGIIAV
-180 VVLGV
+180 VALAV
-185 WNIDSPGFGWAVG
+185 WNIDTAGFGWAAG
-198 DIVLYSTC
+198 DILLYSTC
-206 AAAGM
+206 TAAGM
-211 AWLVNGRPSPRNLH
+211 AWLVDGRPSPRTLH
-225 FAALAF
+225 FAAIAF
-231 LVCACGWLMFR
+231 LAAACGWLLYR

-255 HLFVGGFWTAV
+255 HLFIGGFWTAL
-266 LLHFPRTLS
+266 LLHFPKTLS
-275 LFSTTAVARFLNR
+275 SFSTTAVSGFLNK

-297 SMTAWFFWQLVPSK
+297 SMTAWIFWQLVPNK
-311 IPETARIL
+311 IPTNARVL
-319 LIVALTFIALPV
+319 LIVGLTFAALPA
-331 VTYLIGLFEHRKEG
+331 VTYIVGLFEHRKTG
-345 WFTFLHVSPRVLL
+345 WLTFLQVSPRILL
-358 MAALVISINVGP
+358 IAALVISINIGP

-394 VKIEIEDDV
+394 VKIDIEDDV
-403 KNFLDSSAF
+403 KKFLNSSSF
-412 KDDTWSV
+412 KDDAWSI
-419 RETEMQSIL
+419 RESEMQTIL
-428 DKRTREMG
+428 DNRTKEMG
-436 LGKARAIVI
+436 LGQARAIVV
-445 TRDGL
+445 TRDGRT
-450 VWHGISGNMKSFDE
+450 WHGISGNMRTFDQ

-497 MGMGFKHGQI
+497 MGMGFKHSQI
-507 TIRELLTHT
+507 TIRQLLTHT
-516 SGLAKY
+516 SGLSKY
-522 KSKSGYVAKGT
+522 KTKNGYVAKGT
-533 TPMDVLRY
+533 TPTDVLRY

-546 LRSPPGSYVDYS
+546 LRNPPGSYVDYS

-568 LEQKTGKTFE
+568 LEQKTGRTFE
-578 ELLRSKITDALG
+578 DLLRSRITDPLG
-590 YDIST
+590 YQIST

-606 TGGILMT
+606 TGGIMMT

-618 DWSRRYFFERST
+618 DWTRRYFFDRT
-630 TIKPWDWSMR
+630 TTKETWDWAMR
-640 DTTGVGTHGYC
+640 DTTGMGAHGYC

-656 SFLALGHI
+656 EFLALGHI

>member
-1 MMSVS
+1 MNDAEV
-6 SWTSWK
+6 
-12 VFRIVQVNT
+12 R
-21 VGVQEK
+21 EK
-27 LAISPRDV
+27 LSTPGRDA

-41 AIAILRVITW
+41 ALAILRVITW

-71 VTGALLARSLQKAT
+71 VTGALLARSLQKAS
-85 AFHTLRKR
+85 AFDTLRKR
-93 FKRLLFPLWFYSFA
+93 FKRLLLPLWFYSLT

-112 VHFQVRTSA
+112 LHFEVRTSA
-121 VWTFFFPFS
+121 VWTFFLPFS
-130 QPKSLIAS
+130 QPTSLIAS

-147 LQAYVWVLVFS
+147 LRAYVWVLVLA
-158 PFIFT
+158 PFIYA
-163 LTRRW
+163 LTRRF
-168 KSLIPAIGMVAV
+168 KSLIPIAGIIAV
-180 VVLGV
+180 VALAV
-185 WNIDSPGFGWAVG
+185 WNIDTAGFGWAAG
-198 DIVLYSTC
+198 DILLYSTC
-206 AAAGM
+206 TAAGM
-211 AWLVNGRPSPRNLH
+211 AWLVDGRPSPRTLH
-225 FAALAF
+225 FAAIAF
-231 LVCACGWLMFR
+231 LAAACGWLLYR

-255 HLFVGGFWTAV
+255 HLFIGGFWTAL
-266 LLHFPRTLS
+266 LLHFPKTLS
-275 LFSTTAVARFLNR
+275 SFSTTAVSGFLNK

-297 SMTAWFFWQLVPSK
+297 SMTAWIFWQLVPNK
-311 IPETARIL
+311 IPTNARVL
-319 LIVALTFIALPV
+319 LIVGLTFAALPA
-331 VTYLIGLFEHRKEG
+331 VTYIVGLFEHRKTG
-345 WFTFLHVSPRVLL
+345 WLTFLQVSPRILL
-358 MAALVISINVGP
+358 IAALVISINIGP

-394 VKIEIEDDV
+394 VKIDIEDDV
-403 KNFLDSSAF
+403 RKFLNSSSF
-412 KDDTWSV
+412 KDDAWSI
-419 RETEMQSIL
+419 RETEMQTIL
-428 DKRTREMG
+428 DNRTKEMG
-436 LGKARAIVI
+436 LGSARAIVV
-445 TRDGL
+445 TRDGRI
-450 VWHGISGNMKSFDE
+450 WHGISGNMKAFDK

-484 DEGLLSLDDPVGG
+484 DEGLISLDDPVGN

-507 TIRELLTHT
+507 TIRQLLTHT
-516 SGLAKY
+516 SGLSKY
-522 KSKSGYVAKGT
+522 KTKNGYVAKGT

-546 LRSPPGSYVDYS
+546 LRNPPGSYVDYS
-558 TSGFSLLGLI
+558 TSGFSLLGLV

-578 ELLRSKITDALG
+578 ELLRSRITDPLG
-590 YDIST
+590 YQIST

-606 TGGILMT
+606 TGGIMMT

-618 DWSRRYFFERST
+618 DWSRRYFFDRST
-630 TIKPWDWSMR
+630 TKAPWNWSMR
-640 DTTGVGTHGYC
+640 TTTGVGAHGYC
-651 PCRNK
+651 PCRNR

-700 ELRLVAGGGKKYL
+700 ELRLVAGGGEKYL

>member
-1 MMSVS
+1 
-6 SWTSWK
+6 
-12 VFRIVQVNT
+12 VNKAT
-21 VGVQEK
+21 VQEK
-27 LAISPRDV
+27 TVTPQRDI

-71 VTGALLARSLQKAT
+71 VTGALLARSLQKAS
-85 AFHTLRKR
+85 AFQALWKR
-93 FKRLLFPLWFYSFA
+93 FKRLLLPLWFYSLT

-112 VHFQVRTSA
+112 LHFHVRTSA
-121 VWTFFFPFS
+121 VWTFFFPFG
-130 QPKSLIAS
+130 QPTSLIAS

-147 LQAYVWVLVFS
+147 LRAYVWVLVLS
-158 PFIFT
+158 PFIYA
-163 LTRRW
+163 LTRKF
-168 KSLIPAIGMVAV
+168 KSIIPIAGMIAV
-180 VVLGV
+180 VALGV
-185 WNIDSPGFGWAVG
+185 WNIDTAGFGWAAG

-206 AAAGM
+206 VAAGM
-211 AWLVNGRPSPRNLH
+211 AWLVDGRPSPRSLH
-225 FAALAF
+225 ITAIAF
-231 LVCACGWLMFR
+231 LAGAVTWLLYR
-242 QPLDGV
+242 QPMDGV

-255 HLFVGGFWTAV
+255 HLFVGGFWTAL
-266 LLHFPRTLS
+266 LLHFPKTLS
-275 LFSTTAVARFLNR
+275 SFATTAVSRFLNR

-297 SMTAWFFWQLVPSK
+297 SMTAWVFWQLVPNA
-311 IPETARIL
+311 IPSNVRVL
-319 LIVALTFIALPV
+319 LIVALTFLALPV
-331 VTYLIGLFEHRKEG
+331 VTYLIGLFEQRKNG
-345 WFTFLHVSPRVLL
+345 WFTLVNVAPRIILILAVLL
-358 MAALVISINVGP
+358 AINVGP
-370 LSRRLDF
+370 ISRRLDF

-403 KNFLDSSAF
+403 KKFLDSSSF
-412 KDDTWSV
+412 KDDTWSI
-419 RETEMQSIL
+419 RESEMQEIL
-428 DKRTREMG
+428 DNRTKEMG
-436 LGKARAIVI
+436 LGQARAIVA
-445 TRDGL
+445 TRDGRI
-450 VWHGISGNMKSFDE
+450 WHGISGNMRTFDQ

-484 DEGLLSLDDPVGG
+484 DEGLLSLDDPLGG
-497 MGMGFKHGQI
+497 MGIGFKHGQI
-507 TIRELLTHT
+507 TIRQLLTHT
-516 SGLAKY
+516 SGLSKY
-522 KSKSGYVAKGT
+522 KTKNGYVAKGT

-546 LRSPPGSYVDYS
+546 LRNPPGSFVDYS
-558 TSGFSLLGLI
+558 TSGFSVLGLV

-578 ELLRSKITDALG
+578 ELLRSRITDALG

-606 TGGILMT
+606 TGGIIMT

-618 DWSRRYFFERST
+618 DWTRRYFFERST
-630 TIKPWDWSMR
+630 TKEKWDWSMR
-640 DTTGVGTHGYC
+640 TTTGVGAHGYC

>member
-1 MMSVS
+1 MNDAEV
-6 SWTSWK
+6 
-12 VFRIVQVNT
+12 R
-21 VGVQEK
+21 EK
-27 LAISPRDV
+27 LSTPGRDA

-41 AIAILRVITW
+41 ALAILRVITW

-71 VTGALLARSLQKAT
+71 VTGALLARSLQKAS
-85 AFHTLRKR
+85 AFDTLRKR
-93 FKRLLFPLWFYSFA
+93 FKRLLLPLWFYSLT

-112 VHFQVRTSA
+112 LHFEVRTSA
-121 VWTFFFPFS
+121 VWTFFLPFS
-130 QPKSLIAS
+130 QPTSLIAS

-147 LQAYVWVLVFS
+147 LRAYVWVLVLA
-158 PFIFT
+158 PFIYA
-163 LTRRW
+163 LTRRF
-168 KSLIPAIGMVAV
+168 KSLIPIAGIIAV
-180 VVLGV
+180 VALAV
-185 WNIDSPGFGWAVG
+185 WNIDTAGFGWAAG
-198 DIVLYSTC
+198 DILLYSTC
-206 AAAGM
+206 TAAGM
-211 AWLVNGRPSPRNLH
+211 AWLVDGRPSPRTLH
-225 FAALAF
+225 FAAIAF
-231 LVCACGWLMFR
+231 LAAACGWLLYR

-255 HLFVGGFWTAV
+255 HLFIGGFWTAL
-266 LLHFPRTLS
+266 LLHFPKPLS
-275 LFSTTAVARFLNR
+275 SFSTTAVSGFLNK

-297 SMTAWFFWQLVPSK
+297 SMTAWIFWQLVPNK
-311 IPETARIL
+311 IPTNARVL
-319 LIVALTFIALPV
+319 LIVGLTFAALPA
-331 VTYLIGLFEHRKEG
+331 VTYIVGLFEHRKTG
-345 WFTFLHVSPRVLL
+345 WLTFLQVSPRILL
-358 MAALVISINVGP
+358 IAALVISINIGP

-394 VKIEIEDDV
+394 VKIDIEDDV
-403 KNFLDSSAF
+403 RKFLNSSSF
-412 KDDTWSV
+412 KDDAWSI
-419 RETEMQSIL
+419 RETEMQTIL
-428 DKRTREMG
+428 DNRTKEMG
-436 LGKARAIVI
+436 LGSARAIVV
-445 TRDGL
+445 TRDGRI
-450 VWHGISGNMKSFDE
+450 WHGISGNMKAFDK

-484 DEGLLSLDDPVGG
+484 DEGLISLDDPVGN

-507 TIRELLTHT
+507 TIRQLLTHT
-516 SGLAKY
+516 SGLSKY
-522 KSKSGYVAKGT
+522 KTKNGYVAKGT

-546 LRSPPGSYVDYS
+546 LRNPPGSYVDYS

-568 LEQKTGKTFE
+568 LEQKTGRTFE
-578 ELLRSKITDALG
+578 DLLRSRITDPLG
-590 YDIST
+590 YQIST

-606 TGGILMT
+606 TGGIMMT

-618 DWSRRYFFERST
+618 DWSRRYFFDRST
-630 TIKPWDWSMR
+630 TKAPWNWSMR
-640 DTTGVGTHGYC
+640 TTTGVGAHGYC
-651 PCRNK
+651 PCRNR

-700 ELRLVAGGGKKYL
+700 ELRLVAGGGEKYL

>member
-1 MMSVS
+1 MISEA
-6 SWTSWK
+6 
-12 VFRIVQVNT
+12 
-21 VGVQEK
+21 VQEK
-27 LAISPRDV
+27 LTTPQRDA

-41 AIAILRVITW
+41 ALAILRVITW
-51 HASGWSWT
+51 HASGWSFT

-71 VTGALLARSLQKAT
+71 VTGALLARSLQKGS
-85 AFHTLRKR
+85 AFHVLRKR
-93 FKRLLFPLWFYSFA
+93 FKRLLVPLWCYSIV
-107 VYLLS
+107 VYALS
-112 VHFQVRTSA
+112 LYFQVRTSA
-121 VWTFFFPFS
+121 IWTFFLPFN
-130 QPKSLIAS
+130 QPTSLIAS

-147 LQAYVWVLVFS
+147 LRAYVWVLVLA
-158 PFIFT
+158 PFIYA

-168 KSLIPAIGMVAV
+168 KSLIPAVGIVAV
-180 VVLGV
+180 VAFGI
-185 WNIDSPGFGWAVG
+185 WNTDTTGFSWAVG
-198 DIVLYSTC
+198 DILLYSTC
-206 AAAGM
+206 TAAGM
-211 AWLVNGRPSPRNLH
+211 AWLVHGRPSARTLH
-225 FAALAF
+225 YAAIAF
-231 LVCACGWLMFR
+231 LAAACGWLLYR

-255 HLFVGGFWTAV
+255 HLLVGGFWTAL
-266 LLHFPRTLS
+266 LLHFPKTLS
-275 LFSTTAVARFLNR
+275 SFSTTAVSRFLNR

-297 SMTAWFFWQLVPSK
+297 SMTAWFFWQLVPNA
-311 IPETARIL
+311 IPTNARVL
-319 LIVALTFIALPV
+319 LIVGLTFAALPV
-331 VTYLIGLFEHRKEG
+331 VTYLVGLFEHRKTG
-345 WFTFLHVSPRVLL
+345 WFTLLHVSSRIILALAILL
-358 MAALVISINVGP
+358 AINVGP
-370 LSRRLDF
+370 ISHRLDF

-394 VKIEIEDDV
+394 VKIDVEDDV
-403 KNFLDSSAF
+403 KRFLDSSAF
-412 KDDTWSV
+412 KDDTWSI
-419 RETEMQSIL
+419 RESEMQTIL
-428 DKRTREMG
+428 DNRTKEMG
-436 LGKARAIVI
+436 LGQARAIVV
-445 TRDGL
+445 TRDGRT
-450 VWHGISGNMKSFDE
+450 WHGISGNMKTFDQ

-484 DEGLLSLDDPVGG
+484 EEGLISLDDPVGS

-507 TIRELLTHT
+507 TIRQLLTHT
-516 SGLAKY
+516 SGLSKY
-522 KSKSGYVAKGT
+522 KTKNGYVAKGT

-546 LRSPPGSYVDYS
+546 LRNPPGSYVNYS
-558 TSGFSLLGLI
+558 TSGFSLLGLV

-578 ELLRSKITDALG
+578 ELLRTRITDPLG
-590 YDIST
+590 YQIST

-606 TGGILMT
+606 TGGIAMT

-618 DWSRRYFFERST
+618 DWTRRYFFDRT
-630 TIKPWDWSMR
+630 TTKETWDWAMR
-640 DTTGVGTHGYC
+640 DTTGMGAHGYC
-651 PCRNK
+651 PCRSK

>member
-1 MMSVS
+1 MISEA
-6 SWTSWK
+6 
-12 VFRIVQVNT
+12 
-21 VGVQEK
+21 VQEK
-27 LAISPRDV
+27 LTTPQRDA

-41 AIAILRVITW
+41 ALAILRVITW
-51 HASGWSWT
+51 HASGWSFT

-71 VTGALLARSLQKAT
+71 VTGALLARSLQKGS
-85 AFHTLRKR
+85 AFHVLRKR
-93 FKRLLFPLWFYSFA
+93 FKRLLVPLWCYSIV
-107 VYLLS
+107 VYALS
-112 VHFQVRTSA
+112 LYFQVRTSA
-121 VWTFFFPFS
+121 IWTFFLPFN
-130 QPKSLIAS
+130 QPTSLIAS

-147 LQAYVWVLVFS
+147 LRAYVWVLVLA
-158 PFIFT
+158 PFIYA

-168 KSLIPAIGMVAV
+168 KSLIPAVGIVAV
-180 VVLGV
+180 VAFGI
-185 WNIDSPGFGWAVG
+185 WNTDTTGFSWAVG
-198 DIVLYSTC
+198 DILLYSTC
-206 AAAGM
+206 TAAGM
-211 AWLVNGRPSPRNLH
+211 AWLVHGRPSARTLH
-225 FAALAF
+225 YAAIAF
-231 LVCACGWLMFR
+231 LAAACGWLLYR

-255 HLFVGGFWTAV
+255 HLLVGGFWTAL
-266 LLHFPRTLS
+266 LLHFPKTLS
-275 LFSTTAVARFLNR
+275 SFSTTAVSRFLNR

-297 SMTAWFFWQLVPSK
+297 SMTAWFFWQLVPNA
-311 IPETARIL
+311 IPTNARVL
-319 LIVALTFIALPV
+319 LIVGLTFAALPV
-331 VTYLIGLFEHRKEG
+331 VTYLVGLFEHRKTG
-345 WFTFLHVSPRVLL
+345 WFTLLHVSSRIILALAILL
-358 MAALVISINVGP
+358 AINVGP
-370 LSRRLDF
+370 ISHRLDF

-394 VKIEIEDDV
+394 VKIDVEDDV
-403 KNFLDSSAF
+403 KRFLDSSAF
-412 KDDTWSV
+412 KDDTWSI
-419 RETEMQSIL
+419 RESEMQTIL
-428 DKRTREMG
+428 DNRTKEMG
-436 LGKARAIVI
+436 LGQARAIVV
-445 TRDGL
+445 TRDGRT
-450 VWHGISGNMKSFDE
+450 WHGISGNMRTFDQ

-484 DEGLLSLDDPVGG
+484 DEGLISLDDPVGS

-507 TIRELLTHT
+507 TIRQLLTHT
-516 SGLAKY
+516 SGLSKY
-522 KSKSGYVAKGT
+522 KTKNGYVAKGT

-546 LRSPPGSYVDYS
+546 LRNPPGSYVNYS
-558 TSGFSLLGLI
+558 TSGFSLLGLV

-578 ELLRSKITDALG
+578 ELLRTRITDPLG
-590 YDIST
+590 YQIST

-606 TGGILMT
+606 TGGIMMK

-618 DWSRRYFFERST
+618 DWTRRYFFDRT
-630 TIKPWDWSMR
+630 TTKETWDWAMR
-640 DTTGVGTHGYC
+640 DTTGMGAHGYC
-651 PCRNK
+651 PCRSK

>member
-1 MMSVS
+1 MN
-6 SWTSWK
+6 K
-12 VFRIVQVNT
+12 A
-21 VGVQEK
+21 GVQEK
-27 LAISPRDV
+27 LEISPRDV

-71 VTGALLARSLQKAT
+71 VTGALLARSLQKAS

-93 FKRLLFPLWFYSFA
+93 FKRLLFPLWFYSLA

-112 VHFQVRTSA
+112 VYFQVRTSA

-147 LQAYVWVLVFS
+147 LRAYVWVLILS
-158 PFIFT
+158 PFIYA
-163 LTRRW
+163 LTRKW
-168 KSLIPAIGMVAV
+168 KSIIPMTGIIAV

-185 WNIDSPGFGWAVG
+185 SNIDTAGFGWAVG

-206 AAAGM
+206 TAAGM
-211 AWLVNGRPSPRNLH
+211 AWLVQGRPAPRTLH
-225 FAALAF
+225 FAAFAF
-231 LVCACGWLMFR
+231 LVGACGWLLFR
-242 QPLDGV
+242 RPLDGV

-255 HLFVGGFWTAV
+255 HLFVGGFWTAL

-275 LFSTTAVARFLNR
+275 LFSTTAVSRFLNR

-297 SMTAWFFWQLVPSK
+297 SMTAWFFWQLVPNA
-311 IPETARIL
+311 IPANARVL
-319 LIVALTFIALPV
+319 FIVALTVLTLPV
-331 VTYLIGLFEHRKEG
+331 VTYLIGLFEYRKKG
-345 WFTFLHVSPRVLL
+345 WFALLHVSPRVLL
-358 MAALVISINVGP
+358 LVTIVVAINVGP
-370 LSRRLDF
+370 LSHRLDF

-403 KNFLDSSAF
+403 KKFLDSSAF
-412 KDDTWSV
+412 KDDTWSI

-428 DKRTREMG
+428 DKRTQEMG
-436 LGKARAIVI
+436 LGKARAIVA
-445 TRDGL
+445 TRDGRI
-450 VWHGISGNMKSFDE
+450 WHGISGNMRTFDQ

-497 MGMGFKHGQI
+497 MEMGFKHSQI
-507 TIRELLTHT
+507 TVRQLLTHT
-516 SGLAKY
+516 SGLSKY
-522 KSKSGYVAKGT
+522 KTKNGYVAKGT

-546 LRSPPGSYVDYS
+546 LRNPPGSYVDYS

-568 LEQKTGKTFE
+568 LEQKTGITFE
-578 ELLRSKITDALG
+578 ELLRSRITNPLG
-590 YDIST
+590 YTVST

-606 TGGILMT
+606 TGGIIMT

-618 DWSRRYFFERST
+618 DWTRRYFFDRT
-630 TIKPWDWSMR
+630 TTKQSWDWSVR
-640 DTTGVGTHGYC
+640 VTTGMGTHGYC

-674 DGTVVIIDT
+674 NGTVVIIDT
-683 TGILVLDNY
+683 TGILVLNNY

-700 ELRLVAGGGKKYL
+700 ELRLVAGGGEKYL

>member
-1 MMSVS
+1 MNKA
-6 SWTSWK
+6 T
-12 VFRIVQVNT
+12 
-21 VGVQEK
+21 VQEK
-27 LAISPRDV
+27 TVTPQRDI

-71 VTGALLARSLQKAT
+71 VTGALLARSLQKAS
-85 AFHTLRKR
+85 AFQALWKR
-93 FKRLLFPLWFYSFA
+93 FKRLLLPLWFYSLT

-112 VHFQVRTSA
+112 LHFHVRTSA
-121 VWTFFFPFS
+121 VWTFFFPFG
-130 QPKSLIAS
+130 QPTSLIAS

-147 LQAYVWVLVFS
+147 LRAYVWVLVLS
-158 PFIFT
+158 PFIYA
-163 LTRRW
+163 LTRKF
-168 KSLIPAIGMVAV
+168 KSIIPIAGMIAV
-180 VVLGV
+180 VALGV
-185 WNIDSPGFGWAVG
+185 WNIDTAGFGWAAG

-211 AWLVNGRPSPRNLH
+211 AWLVDGRPSLRALH
-225 FAALAF
+225 FAAVAF
-231 LVCACGWLMFR
+231 LVGACGWLLYR

-255 HLFVGGFWTAV
+255 HLFVGGFWTAL
-266 LLHFPRTLS
+266 LLHFPKTLS
-275 LFSTTAVARFLNR
+275 SFSTTAVSRFLNR

-297 SMTAWFFWQLVPSK
+297 SMTAWFFWQLVPNA
-311 IPETARIL
+311 IPTNARVL
-319 LIVALTFIALPV
+319 LIVALTFLALPV
-331 VTYLIGLFEHRKEG
+331 VTYLIGLFEHRKKN
-345 WFTFLHVSPRVLL
+345 WFTLLHVSPRIILVLAIL
-358 MAALVISINVGP
+358 LAINVGP
-370 LSRRLDF
+370 LSKRLDF

-394 VKIEIEDDV
+394 VKIEIKDDV
-403 KNFLDSSAF
+403 KKFIDSSAF
-412 KDDTWSV
+412 KDDTWSL
-419 RETEMQSIL
+419 RESEMQTIL
-428 DKRTREMG
+428 DNRTKEMG
-436 LGKARAIVI
+436 LGQARAIVV
-445 TRDGL
+445 TRDGRT
-450 VWHGISGNMKSFDE
+450 WHGISGNMKSFDQ

-470 LTKTFTTTLIMQLV
+470 LTKTFTTTLTMQLV

-497 MGMGFKHGQI
+497 MGMDFKHGQI
-507 TIRELLTHT
+507 TIRQLLTHT
-516 SGLAKY
+516 SGLSKY
-522 KSKSGYVAKGT
+522 KTKNGYVAKGT

-541 VSEQP
+541 VSKQP
-546 LRSPPGSYVDYS
+546 LRNPPGSYVEYS
-558 TSGFSLLGLI
+558 TSGFSVLGLI

-578 ELLRSKITDALG
+578 ELLRSRITDALG
-590 YDIST
+590 YDISI
-595 FRGDYGSIGFS
+595 FRGDFGSIGFS
-606 TGGILMT
+606 TGGIIMK

-618 DWSRRYFFERST
+618 DWTRRYFFDRST
-630 TIKPWDWSMR
+630 TKETWDWAIR
-640 DTTGVGTHGYC
+640 TTTGVGVHGYC
-651 PCRNK
+651 PCRNR

-692 KKTQTFAQ
+692 KNTQTFAQ
-700 ELRLVAGGGKKYL
+700 ELRLVAGGGEKYL

>member
-1 MMSVS
+1 M
-6 SWTSWK
+6 
-12 VFRIVQVNT
+12 INEA
-21 VGVQEK
+21 VQEQ
-27 LAISPRDV
+27 LTTPQRDA

-41 AIAILRVITW
+41 ALAILRVITW

-71 VTGALLARSLQKAT
+71 VTGALLARSLQKAS
-85 AFHTLRKR
+85 AIQTLRKR
-93 FKRLLFPLWFYSFA
+93 FKRLLLPLWFYSLT

-112 VHFQVRTSA
+112 AHFHVRTSA
-121 VWTFFFPFS
+121 VWTFFLPFS
-130 QPKSLIAS
+130 QPTSLIAS

-147 LQAYVWVLVFS
+147 LRAYVWVLVLA
-158 PFIFT
+158 PFIFAF
-163 LTRRW
+163 TRKF
-168 KSLIPAIGMVAV
+168 KSLIPIIGMIAV
-180 VVLGV
+180 VVLGIL
-185 WNIDSPGFGWAVG
+185 NIDTSGFGWAAG
-198 DIVLYSTC
+198 DILLYSTC
-206 AAAGM
+206 TAAGM
-211 AWLVNGRPSPRNLH
+211 AWLANGRPSQRTLQ
-225 FAALAF
+225 FAAVAS
-231 LVCACGWLMFR
+231 LVGACGWLLFR

-255 HLFVGGFWTAV
+255 HLFVGGFWTAL
-266 LLHFPRTLS
+266 LLHFPKNLS
-275 LFSTTAVARFLNR
+275 SFSTTAVSRFLNK

-297 SMTAWFFWQLVPSK
+297 SMTAWFFWQLVPNK
-311 IPETARIL
+311 IPTNARIL
-319 LIVALTFIALPV
+319 LIVGLTFAALPV
-331 VTYLIGLFEHRKEG
+331 VTYIVGLFEHRKTN
-345 WFTFLHVSPRVLL
+345 WFTLLHVSPRIVLT
-358 MAALVISINVGP
+358 AFSVTAINIGPISH
-370 LSRRLDF
+370 RLDF

-394 VKIEIEDDV
+394 VKITIEDDV
-403 KNFLDSSAF
+403 EDFLDSSAF
-412 KDDTWSV
+412 KDNTWSV

-428 DKRTREMG
+428 DNRTKEMG
-436 LGKARAIVI
+436 LGSARAIVL
-445 TRDGL
+445 TRDGHI
-450 VWHGISGNMKSFDE
+450 WHGISGNMRSFDQ

-484 DEGLLSLDDPVGG
+484 EEGLISLDDPVGD

-507 TIRELLTHT
+507 TIRQLLTHT
-516 SGLAKY
+516 SGLSKY
-522 KSKSGYVAKGT
+522 KTNNGYVAKGT
-533 TPMDVLRY
+533 TPMDVLKY
-541 VSEQP
+541 TSKQP
-546 LRSPPGSYVDYS
+546 LRSPPGAYVDYS

-568 LEQKTGKTFE
+568 LEQKTGMTFE
-578 ELLRSKITDALG
+578 ELLRTRITDSLG
-590 YDIST
+590 YNIST

-606 TGGILMT
+606 TGGIIMT

-618 DWSRRYFFERST
+618 DWSRRYFFDRT
-630 TIKPWDWSMR
+630 TTKESWDWAMR
-640 DTTGVGTHGYC
+640 ETTGVGTHGYC

-683 TGILVLDNY
+683 TGILVLGNY

>member
-1 MMSVS
+1 MSLS
-6 SWTSWK
+6 SWTSRK
-12 VFRIVQVNT
+12 VFRIAQVNT
-21 VGVQEK
+21 VGLREK
-27 LAISPRDV
+27 LAISPRDA

-41 AIAILRVITW
+41 ALAILRVITW
-51 HASGWSWT
+51 HTSGWAWT

-71 VTGALLARSLQKAT
+71 VTGALLARSLQKAS

-93 FKRLLFPLWFYSFA
+93 FKRLFLPLWFYSLT

-112 VHFQVRTSA
+112 LLFEVRTSA

-130 QPKSLIAS
+130 QPSSLIAS

-147 LQAYVWVLVFS
+147 LRAYVWVLVLS
-158 PFIFT
+158 PFIYA
-163 LTRRW
+163 LTRRF
-168 KSLIPAIGMVAV
+168 KSLIPAVGIIAV
-180 VVLGV
+180 IALGI
-185 WNIDSPGFGWAVG
+185 WEIDSTGFGWAVG

-206 AAAGM
+206 TAAGM
-211 AWLVNGRPSPRNLH
+211 AWLVHGRPSPQSLH
-225 FAALAF
+225 VTAFAF
-231 LVCACGWLMFR
+231 LAGACSWLLFR
-242 QPLDGV
+242 QPIDGV

-255 HLFVGGFWTAV
+255 HLFVGGFWTAL
-266 LLHFPRTLS
+266 LLHFPMTLS
-275 LFSTTAVARFLNR
+275 SFSTTAVSRFLNR

-297 SMTAWFFWQLVPSK
+297 SMTAWFFWQLVPNA
-311 IPETARIL
+311 IPTNARVL
-319 LIVALTFIALPV
+319 LIVALTFLALPV
-331 VTYLIGLFEHRKEG
+331 VTYLIGLFEHREEG
-345 WFTFLHVSPRVLL
+345 WFTLLHVSPRIILVLAIL
-358 MAALVISINVGP
+358 LAINVGP
-370 LSRRLDF
+370 LSRSIDF

-383 QPLPPSAAPKV
+383 QPLPPSAAPTV

-403 KNFLDSSAF
+403 KKFLNSSAF
-412 KDDTWSV
+412 KDDTWSI

-428 DKRTREMG
+428 DKRTQEMG
-436 LGKARAIVI
+436 LGKARAIVA
-445 TRDGL
+445 TRDGRI
-450 VWHGISGNMKSFDE
+450 WHGISGNMRTFDQ

-484 DEGLLSLDDPVGG
+484 DEGLISLDDSVGG

-507 TIRELLTHT
+507 TIRQLLTHT

-533 TPMDVLRY
+533 TPMDVLKY

-578 ELLRSKITDALG
+578 ELLRSRITDALG
-590 YDIST
+590 YELST

-606 TGGILMT
+606 TGGIIMT

-618 DWSRRYFFERST
+618 DWTRRYFFDRST
-630 TIKPWDWSMR
+630 TKETWDWAMR
-640 DTTGVGTHGYC
+640 TTTGVGTHGYC

>member
-1 MMSVS
+1 MN
-6 SWTSWK
+6 
-12 VFRIVQVNT
+12 IV
-21 VGVQEK
+21 GAQEK
-27 LAISPRDV
+27 LVTYQRDA

-71 VTGALLARSLQKAT
+71 VTGALLARSLQKAS
-85 AFHTLRKR
+85 AVETLRKR
-93 FKRLLFPLWFYSFA
+93 FKRLLLPLWFYSLT

-112 VHFQVRTSA
+112 LLFEVRTSA
-121 VWTFFFPFS
+121 VWTFFLPFS
-130 QPKSLIAS
+130 QPTSLIAS

-147 LQAYVWVLVFS
+147 LRAYVWVLILA
-158 PFIFT
+158 PFIYA
-163 LTRRW
+163 LTRKF
-168 KSLIPAIGMVAV
+168 KSLIPIVGMIVV

-185 WNIDSPGFGWAVG
+185 LDIDITGFGWVVG

-211 AWLVNGRPSPRNLH
+211 AWLVNGRPSPRSLH
-225 FAALAF
+225 IAAIAF
-231 LVCACGWLMFR
+231 LAGAIAWLLFR
-242 QPLDGV
+242 QPIDGV

-255 HLFVGGFWTAV
+255 HLLVGGFWTAL
-266 LLHFPRTLS
+266 LLHFPRVLS
-275 LFSTTAVARFLNR
+275 SFSTTAVSRFLNK

-297 SMTAWFFWQLVPSK
+297 SMTAWFFWQLVPNA
-311 IPETARIL
+311 IPTNARVL
-319 LIVALTFIALPV
+319 LIVALTFLALPV
-331 VTYLIGLFEHRKEG
+331 VTYLVGLFEHRKEG
-345 WFTFLHVSPRVLL
+345 WFTLLHVSPRIILVLAIL
-358 MAALVISINVGP
+358 LAINIGP

-403 KNFLDSSAF
+403 KEFLDSSAF

-428 DKRTREMG
+428 DKRTKEMG
-436 LGKARAIVI
+436 LGQARAIVV
-445 TRDGL
+445 TRDGHI
-450 VWHGISGNMKSFDE
+450 WHGISGDMKTFDK

-484 DEGLLSLDDPVGG
+484 DEGLLSLDDPIGD
-497 MGMGFKHGQI
+497 MGIGFKHDHI
-507 TIRELLTHT
+507 TIRQLLTHT
-516 SGLAKY
+516 SGLSKY
-522 KSKSGYVAKGT
+522 KTNSGYVAKGT

-541 VSEQP
+541 VSSQP
-546 LRSPPGSYVDYS
+546 LRYPSGSYVDYS

-568 LEQKTGKTFE
+568 LEQKTGKTYE
-578 ELLRSKITDALG
+578 ELLRSRITDALG
-590 YDIST
+590 YKIST

-606 TGGILMT
+606 TGGIIMT

-618 DWSRRYFFERST
+618 DWSRRYFFDRT
-630 TIKPWDWSMR
+630 TTKNSWNWSIR
-640 DTTGVGTHGYC
+640 ETTGEGTHGYC
-651 PCRNK
+651 PCRNN

>member
-1 MMSVS
+1 
-6 SWTSWK
+6 
-12 VFRIVQVNT
+12 VNKA
-21 VGVQEK
+21 GVQEK
-27 LAISPRDV
+27 FEISPRDV

-71 VTGALLARSLQKAT
+71 VTGALLARSLQKAS
-85 AFHTLRKR
+85 AFQTLWKR
-93 FKRLLFPLWFYSFA
+93 FKRLLLPLWFYSLT

-112 VHFQVRTSA
+112 KHFHVRTSA
-121 VWTFFFPFS
+121 VWTFFLPFS
-130 QPKSLIAS
+130 QPTSLIAN

-147 LQAYVWVLVFS
+147 LRAYVWVLILS
-158 PFIFT
+158 PFIYA
-163 LTRRW
+163 LTRKW
-168 KSLIPAIGMVAV
+168 KSIIPITGIIAV

-185 WNIDSPGFGWAVG
+185 WNIDTAGFGWAVG

-206 AAAGM
+206 TAAGM
-211 AWLVNGRPSPRNLH
+211 AWLVQGRPSPRTLH
-225 FAALAF
+225 FAAFAF
-231 LVCACGWLMFR
+231 LVGACGWLLFR

-255 HLFVGGFWTAV
+255 HLLVGGFWTAL

-275 LFSTTAVARFLNR
+275 LFSTTAVSRFLNR

-297 SMTAWFFWQLVPSK
+297 SMTAWFFWQLVPNA
-311 IPETARIL
+311 IPANARVL
-319 LIVALTFIALPV
+319 FIVALTFLTLPV
-331 VTYLIGLFEHRKEG
+331 VTYLIGLFEYRKKG
-345 WFTFLHVSPRVLL
+345 WFALLHVSPRVLL
-358 MAALVISINVGP
+358 LVTIVVAINVGP
-370 LSRRLDF
+370 LSHRLDF

-403 KNFLDSSAF
+403 KKFLDSSAF
-412 KDDTWSV
+412 KDDTWSI

-428 DKRTREMG
+428 DKRTQEMG
-436 LGKARAIVI
+436 LGKARAIVA
-445 TRDGL
+445 TRDGRI
-450 VWHGISGNMKSFDE
+450 WHGISGNMRTFDQ

-497 MGMGFKHGQI
+497 MEMGFKHSQI
-507 TIRELLTHT
+507 TVRQLLTHT
-516 SGLAKY
+516 SGLSKY
-522 KSKSGYVAKGT
+522 KTKNGYVAKGT

-546 LRSPPGSYVDYS
+546 LRNPPGSYVDYS

-578 ELLRSKITDALG
+578 ELLRSRITDPLG
-590 YDIST
+590 YTVST

-606 TGGILMT
+606 TGGIIMT

-618 DWSRRYFFERST
+618 DWTRRYFFDRT
-630 TIKPWDWSMR
+630 TTKQSWDWSVR
-640 DTTGVGTHGYC
+640 VTTGMGTHGYC

-674 DGTVVIIDT
+674 NGTVVIIDT
-683 TGILVLDNY
+683 TGILVLNNY

-700 ELRLVAGGGKKYL
+700 ELRLVAGGGEKYL

>member
-1 MMSVS
+1 V
-6 SWTSWK
+6 
-12 VFRIVQVNT
+12 INA
-21 VGVQEK
+21 GAQEK
-27 LAISPRDV
+27 TVTPQRDT

-41 AIAILRVITW
+41 ALAILRVITW
-51 HASGWSWT
+51 HASGWPWT

-71 VTGALLARSLQKAT
+71 VTGALLARSLQKAS
-85 AFHTLRKR
+85 ASQTLWKR
-93 FKRLLFPLWFYSFA
+93 FKRLLLPLWFYSLT

-112 VHFQVRTSA
+112 LHFGVRTSA
-121 VWTFFFPFS
+121 VWTFFFPFG
-130 QPKSLIAS
+130 QPTSLIAS

-147 LQAYVWVLVFS
+147 LRAYVWVLILS
-158 PFIFT
+158 PFIYA
-163 LTRRW
+163 LTRKF
-168 KSLIPAIGMVAV
+168 KSIIPIAGMIAV
-180 VVLGV
+180 VALGV
-185 WNIDSPGFGWAVG
+185 WNIDTAGFGWAAG

-211 AWLVNGRPSPRNLH
+211 AWLVNDRPSPRALH
-225 FAALAF
+225 VTSIAF
-231 LVCACGWLMFR
+231 FLGACGWLLFR

-255 HLFVGGFWTAV
+255 HLFIGGFWTAL
-266 LLHFPRTLS
+266 LLHFPKTLS
-275 LFSTTAVARFLNR
+275 SFSTTTVSRFLNR

-297 SMTAWFFWQLVPSK
+297 SMTAWFFWQLVPNA
-311 IPETARIL
+311 IPTNARVL
-319 LIVALTFIALPV
+319 LIVALTFLALPV
-331 VTYLIGLFEHRKEG
+331 VTYLIGVFEHRKEG
-345 WFTFLHVSPRVLL
+345 WFTLLHVTPRIILVLTIL
-358 MAALVISINVGP
+358 LAINVGP

-403 KNFLDSSAF
+403 KKFIDSSAF
-412 KDDTWSV
+412 KDDTWSI

-428 DKRTREMG
+428 DKRTKEMG
-436 LGKARAIVI
+436 LGQTRAIVA
-445 TRDGL
+445 TRDGRI
-450 VWHGISGNMKSFDE
+450 WHGISGNMRAFDQ

-484 DEGLLSLDDPVGG
+484 DEGVLSLDDPVGG
-497 MGMGFKHGQI
+497 MGMGFKHSQI
-507 TIRELLTHT
+507 TIRQLLTHT
-516 SGLAKY
+516 SGLSKY
-522 KSKSGYVAKGT
+522 KTKNGYVAKGT

-546 LRSPPGSYVDYS
+546 LRNPPGSFVDYS
-558 TSGFSLLGLI
+558 TSGFSVLGII

-578 ELLRSKITDALG
+578 ELLSSRITDALG
-590 YDIST
+590 YDLST

-606 TGGILMT
+606 TGGIIMK

-618 DWSRRYFFERST
+618 DWTRRYFFDRNT
-630 TIKPWDWSMR
+630 TKETWDWAMR
-640 DTTGVGTHGYC
+640 TTTGVGAHGYC
-651 PCRNK
+651 PCRNR

>member
-1 MMSVS
+1 
-6 SWTSWK
+6 
-12 VFRIVQVNT
+12 VNKAT
-21 VGVQEK
+21 VQEK
-27 LAISPRDV
+27 TVTPQRDI

-71 VTGALLARSLQKAT
+71 VTGALLARSLQKAS
-85 AFHTLRKR
+85 AFQALWKR
-93 FKRLLFPLWFYSFA
+93 FKRLLLPLWFYSLT

-112 VHFQVRTSA
+112 LHFHVRTSA
-121 VWTFFFPFS
+121 VWTFLFPFG
-130 QPKSLIAS
+130 QPTSLIAS

-147 LQAYVWVLVFS
+147 LRAYVWVLILS
-158 PFIFT
+158 PFIYA
-163 LTRRW
+163 LTRKF
-168 KSLIPAIGMVAV
+168 KSIIPLAGMIAV
-180 VVLGV
+180 VALGV
-185 WNIDSPGFGWAVG
+185 WNIDTAGFGWAAG

-211 AWLVNGRPSPRNLH
+211 AWLVDGRPSPRSLH
-225 FAALAF
+225 VTAIAF
-231 LVCACGWLMFR
+231 LAGAVTWLLYR
-242 QPLDGV
+242 QPMDGV

-255 HLFVGGFWTAV
+255 HLFVGGFWTAL
-266 LLHFPRTLS
+266 LLHFPKTLS
-275 LFSTTAVARFLNR
+275 SFATTAVSRFLNR
-288 YPLSIYLWH
+288 FPLSIYLWH
-297 SMTAWFFWQLVPSK
+297 SMTAWFFWQLVPNS
-311 IPETARIL
+311 IPSNVRVL
-319 LIVALTFIALPV
+319 LIVALTFLALPV
-331 VTYLIGLFEHRKEG
+331 VTYLIGLFEQRKNG
-345 WFTFLHVSPRVLL
+345 WFTLVNVAPRIILVLAIL
-358 MAALVISINVGP
+358 LAINVGP
-370 LSRRLDF
+370 ISRRLDF

-403 KNFLDSSAF
+403 KKFLDSPSF
-412 KDDTWSV
+412 KDDKWSA
-419 RETEMQSIL
+419 RETEMQEIL
-428 DKRTREMG
+428 DSRTKEMG
-436 LGKARAIVI
+436 LGQARAIVA
-445 TRDGL
+445 TRDGRI
-450 VWHGISGNMKSFDE
+450 WHGISGNMRTFDQ

-497 MGMGFKHGQI
+497 MGMGFKHSQI
-507 TIRELLTHT
+507 TIRQLLTHT
-516 SGLAKY
+516 SGLSKY
-522 KSKSGYVAKGT
+522 KTKNGYVAKGT

-541 VSEQP
+541 VSGQP
-546 LRSPPGSYVDYS
+546 LRNPPGSFVDYS
-558 TSGFSLLGLI
+558 TSGFSVLGLI

-578 ELLRSKITDALG
+578 ELLRSRITDALG
-590 YDIST
+590 YDVST

-606 TGGILMT
+606 TGGIIMK

-618 DWSRRYFFERST
+618 DWTRRYFFDRST
-630 TIKPWDWSMR
+630 TKETWDWAMR
-640 DTTGVGTHGYC
+640 TTTGVGAHGYC